1 MRAFSLLLLV
11 GCLHPGPKTNEAV
24 FKNGRSMAWRGP
36 ITRAE
41 FRGSSEGKPTVLL
54 FNDAVELTINSCYAH
69 AHSAINGHDKV
80 MVERLDDKTM
90 ASEGTLDIDDCTT
103 THVKGH
109 LLAGWADGKVMEA
122 AIDTD
127 LVVK

>member
-1 MRAFSLLLLV
+1 MRAFSLLLLT
-11 GCLHPGPKTNEAV
+11 GCIASGPKTNEAV
-24 FKNGRSMAWRGP
+24 FKNGRAMDWRGP
-36 ITRAE
+36 ITSAE
-41 FRGSSEGKPTVLL
+41 FRGSAEGKPTVIRM
-54 FNDAVELTINSCYAH
+54 NDKIELTINSCYAH
-69 AHSAINGHDKV
+69 AHSAVNGHDKV

-109 LLAGWADGKVMEA
+109 LLAGWADGKVVEA
-122 AIDTD
+122 VIDTD